1 MAQKSLVRQALTEQM
16 IKVGG
21 NLLRLLKERR
31 FPLRAALWV
40 YLSEAQE
47 WTLVLAVPK
56 ARAEGTLKLYK
67 QIQSVLAKGSDLL
80 PLSAVMVVD
89 AKDPLVYSAGP
100 AVKVGKVTG
109 HKFPSGTINGRSFED
124 AYIYPLAFSPT

>member
-1 MAQKSLVRQALTEQM
+1 MAQESLVRQALTEQM

-21 NLLRLLKERR
+21 NLLRLLSERR
-31 FPLRAALWV
+31 FPLRAALWL

-56 ARAEGTLKLYK
+56 ARAEGTMKFYK
-67 QIQSVLAKGSDLL
+67 QIQGVLAKGSDLL
-80 PLSAVMVVD
+80 PLSAVSVVD

-100 AVKVGKVTG
+100 AVKVGNVRG
-109 HKFPSGTINGRSFED
+109 HKFSQGTINGRSFDD
-124 AYIYPLAFSPT
+124 AYIYPLAT